1 MTLPARRSKYG
12 NVRTVVDGLAFDS
25 VREAARWE
33 QLKLLHRA
41 GAITEL
47 SRQVRIV
54 LSVNGTKI
62 GEIIP
67 DFRYVENGKLIH
79 EDTKSPATLT
89 PMFRWKAKH
98 ALAEHGIKIRVVM

>member
-25 VREAARWE
+25 AREAARWGE
-33 QLKLLHRA
+33 LKLLHRA

-67 DFRYVENGKLIH
+67 DFRYVENGKLTW
-79 EDTKSPATLT
+79 EDTKSPATVT
-89 PMFRWKAKH
+89 PLFRWKAKH